1 MASVLKSA
9 GYYTAH
15 IGKWHLGFGREDDYA
30 NDREGQGEPNSWRSR
45 KGGPDWNGDLTPG
58 PLEVGFD
65 YYFGIPIVNSY
76 PPYVFVE
83 NHRVAGLDQ
92 DDPIGRME
100 SRYLGEMQGGKA
112 ARWADNELAT
122 ELSARTVSLLERL
135 ANQDQPFFLYY
146 APHQPHR
153 PFTPN
158 VRFKGASQFGVY
170 GDFIQELDWSVGEV
184 LDALARLGLAE
195 STLVIFS
202 SDNGGLMDP
211 ASSNAQ
217 RGAGYGDGEAPATP
231 EVEHQANGPVL
242 RGGKGDVWEGG
253 HRIPFLARW
262 PGKIKAG
269 TRSGETISLTDM
281 LATFAALA
289 GQELTDDAGP
299 DSFNVL
305 PALLEGELDDSLR
318 HPRVMQSGGI
328 SGMLAIRE
336 GPWKLI
342 DGQGGGGYRDGNS
355 EPRRASATVQL
366 EPRPWGGDGR
376 LRPASGTR
384 QEAAATLEQN
394 QGGGTQSVIHR
405 ERPSLIGRRRPMNCV
420 IRTHLWAMLSPLLL
434 LTGCE
439 SFRADRPN
447 ILWIS
452 LEDITPMMGA
462 FGDEYAR
469 TPVFRRP
476 RRRGHPLRQ
485 GVLGLPGMLSVTVE
499 RDYGHVSEF
508 VGKHASP
515 KQHTTAA
522 VLRDAPKSLP
532 RVRLLHDQQPQEGL
546 QHGRR

>member
-1 MASVLKSA
+1 MALRMVGLGGNQQKPLGPLRAVLLAALAGALSVCQHAPQASDPPNIIFILADDLGYGDLSSYGAKAIQTPNIDRLASEGVLFTDAHSSSSVCTPTRYGFLTGRYCWRTWLTRSALSSDAPLLIEENRPTVASVLKSA

-112 ARWADNELAT
+112 ARWTDNELAT

-158 VRFKGASQFGVY
+158 ARFKGASQFGVY

-217 RGAGYGDGEAPATP
+217 RGAGYGDGEAPAPP

-342 DGQGGGGYRDGNS
+342 DGQGGGGYRDGKANLG
-355 EPRRASATVQL
+355 EPPQLYNLSQDLGEATDVYAQHPEL
-366 EPRPWGGDGR
+366 AKR
-376 LRPASGTR
+376 LRQRLNRIKA
-384 QEAAATLEQN
+384 E
-394 QGGGTQSVIHR
+394 
-405 ERPSLIGRRRPMNCV
+405 GRSR
-420 IRTHLWAMLSPLLL
+420 
-434 LTGCE
+434 
-439 SFRADRPN
+439 
-447 ILWIS
+447 
-452 LEDITPMMGA
+452 
-462 FGDEYAR
+462 
-469 TPVFRRP
+469 
-476 RRRGHPLRQ
+476 
-485 GVLGLPGMLSVTVE
+485 
-499 RDYGHVSEF
+499 
-508 VGKHASP
+508 
-515 KQHTTAA
+515 
-522 VLRDAPKSLP
+522 
-532 RVRLLHDQQPQEGL
+532 
-546 QHGRR
+546 